1 MDNKNFFQS
10 KNFRKIL
17 YGIGAAIAVLIIFQA
32 GMFVGYRKA
41 GFSYGWGDNYYR
53 TFGERKEHMRGGHM
67 MSFFRGGDFT
77 NSGGAVGK
85 IAKISLPLLV
95 VESKDGIEKAILLTD
110 DSVIKR
116 FRETMKPT
124 DIKVGDFAVIIGS
137 PNSLAQIEA
146 KIIRIMPN
154 PENFIGTSAKNQS
167 QK

>member
-1 MDNKNFFQS
+1 
-10 KNFRKIL
+10 
-17 YGIGAAIAVLIIFQA
+17 
-32 GMFVGYRKA
+32 
-41 GFSYGWGDNYYR
+41 
-53 TFGERKEHMRGGHM
+53 